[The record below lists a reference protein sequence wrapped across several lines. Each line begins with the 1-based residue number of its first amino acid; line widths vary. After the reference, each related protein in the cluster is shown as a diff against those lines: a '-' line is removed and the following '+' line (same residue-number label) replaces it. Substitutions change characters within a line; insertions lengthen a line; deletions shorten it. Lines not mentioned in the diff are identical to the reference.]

1 MIEPTARSTYLVF
14 YFSAAAPL
22 QVLLEVA
29 MRQQQ
34 IIANVARV
42 VSTTIR
48 EMEAV
53 VLFARTGTLHLW
65 QKRMSMGSPGYQ
77 LSIASLPLR
86 GKPAMNHQG
95 NPGSQRGN
103 WSTDPKS
110 APASCSR
117 ETDLA

>member
-1 MIEPTARSTYLVF
+1 MVF
-14 YFSAAAPL
+14 YFSAAAPQ

-65 QKRMSMGSPGYQ
+65 HKRMSMGSPGYQ
-77 LSIASLPLR
+77 LSIAGLPLS
-86 GKPAMNHQG
+86 GKPAMNYLG

-103 WSTDPKS
+103 WSTDPRS

-117 ETDLA
+117 GTDLA

>member
-1 MIEPTARSTYLVF
+1 
-14 YFSAAAPL
+14 
-22 QVLLEVA
+22 

-53 VLFARTGTLHLW
+53 VLFARTGILHLW
-65 QKRMSMGSPGYQ
+65 HERMSMGIPGRQ
-77 LSIASLPLR
+77 LSMGSLPLS
-86 GKPAMNHQG
+86 GKPALNYLG

-103 WSTDPKS
+103 WSTDPRS
-110 APASCSR
+110 APARCS
-117 ETDLA
+117 EGTDLA